1 MAFLFLPLLFPFICP
16 RARSRR
22 LDNPSQL
29 ARRDRDGCYGLIRLD
44 VPRDYFIRDYLS
56 KRAEWNS
63 RGLDRR

>member
-1 MAFLFLPLLFPFICP
+1 MAFLFLLPLFPFICP

-29 ARRDRDGCYGLIRLD
+29 ARRDRDGLIRLD

-63 RGLDRR
+63 QGLDRR